1 MTSPTSTSTIDS
13 TSLSHISASIVQKPS
28 GSSVTVTTVPQA
40 IMSLSSAVSMTKTWV
55 MPANKGEVNVP
66 SNSGSSTIAFI
77 CSSSS
82 LWPPSARKQS
92 TSSASLAA
100 GVVVAM
106 GVAVP
111 VASIVDV
118 AVPVASVVAVA
129 LVC

>member
-1 MTSPTSTSTIDS
+1 MLSVSPF
-13 TSLSHISASIVQKPS
+13 
-28 GSSVTVTTVPQA
+28 SSVA
-40 IMSLSSAVSMTKTWV
+40 I
-55 MPANKGEVNVP
+55 KGEVNVP

-111 VASIVDV
+111 VASIVAV

-129 LVC
+129 RVC